1 MKLDEFYWH
10 EAMDRVSVVQG
21 IIEHTLS
28 YHAVFIE
35 NPALESRIEA
45 IHESFH
51 HLIQEIEG
59 LKEAYKFEE
68 EEIEHTVGSGNF
80 FKDLGFDN
88 PEEEQYKANLKIVEQ
103 LMAFDPAA
111 NTPQGKRLIEL
122 ANACGEYENKHFK
135 FNKPSEEELAR
146 FRKEQLEGEPL
157 E

>member
-1 MKLDEFYWH
+1 MKLDKFHWH

-35 NPALESRIEA
+35 NPALESRVEA
-45 IHESFH
+45 IHVSFH
-51 HLIQEIEG
+51 DLIQEIAE

-88 PEEEQYKANLKIVEQ
+88 PEEEQKKA
-103 LMAFDPAA
+103 D
-111 NTPQGKRLIEL
+111 
-122 ANACGEYENKHFK
+122 
-135 FNKPSEEELAR
+135 EELAK
-146 FRKEQLEGEPL
+146 FRVELLEQK
-157 E
+157 